1 MCTKP
6 AFSSPPIPLPH
17 VPSPS
22 QTTEGLSVQP
32 QASRHC
38 HALRQNSDLQYCLLN
53 LTILRSKYLER
64 TWKNQTKPTN
74 QPKCGLFSAWGLSVA
89 ALRSLLQA
97 DGAATTSVRQDFQ
110 RGASDSYGNHQ
121 WNFGFQRRVILLS
134 PAFAL
139 FLTANTSCF
148 WGFWI
153 TYFLSGQSI
162 SPLCCTV
169 DLEKTSTFF
178 FHFFSFFLRTSSAL
192 CHLGCVPITTYT

>member
-1 MCTKP
+1 MDYYYLYCMCTKP

-17 VPSPS
+17 VPSPF
-22 QTTEGLSVQP
+22 QATEGLSVQP

-38 HALRQNSDLQYCLLN
+38 HALHQSSDLQYCLLN

-97 DGAATTSVRQDFQ
+97 DGAATTSVCQDFQ

-121 WNFGFQRRVILLS
+121 WNFGFQRRVILLI
-134 PAFAL
+134 PAFSL
-139 FLTANTSCF
+139 FLLLTLHASE
-148 WGFWI
+148 GFE
-153 TYFLSGQSI
+153 FNL
-162 SPLCCTV
+162 
-169 DLEKTSTFF
+169 F
-178 FHFFSFFLRTSSAL
+178 
-192 CHLGCVPITTYT
+192 